1 MTYGEC
7 KKQILALIEE
17 YAPNTDNYT
26 EDEDIATR
34 IPFLV
39 DLAYQELA
47 QTKKIISTKI
57 YAEITD
63 EKKQDTFTSYT
74 LPSDLYQIKNI
85 YLLDKNNKKG
95 ISNYFVSGKNKIYI
109 NDNNQGQ
116 TVLEYYKYPTTI
128 NDKTKDSFYLEI
140 DQDAQSILPYKVAND
155 LLVTDPSANYTAFA
169 TEYQRKLQLL
179 DTRRNIPT
187 VNLREYEPDENEG
200 EFDI

>member
-26 EDEDIATR
+26 EDEDITTR

-57 YAEITD
+57 YAEISD

>member
-47 QTKKIISTKI
+47 KTKKIISTKI
-57 YAEITD
+57 YAEISD